1 MQITPHILFLVMIW
15 TAIVAVLWI
24 PLTWLLLSVFT
35 PKSLLDRYFKQPHFT
50 LTETYMMREFPGFLI
65 RTSIWGWLLLIPSVD
80 RKRGIKNI
88 RSYMPFWYALGLRV
102 LVVGAMLT
110 GGLFLG
116 LMGILYLLEDYA
128 PDHVFFTLPFPF

>member
-88 RSYMPFWYALGLRV
+88 RSYMPLWYAIGLRV
-102 LVVGAMLT
+102 LTLGVTMT
-110 GGLFLG
+110 GVIFLG
-116 LMGILYLLEDYA
+116 LMGVLFLLEDYA